1 MFMRVAFRFLRRA
14 KSFGVFGGVVLLC
27 GLLAGQAALAQD
39 RWDDP
44 VKIKRQPST
53 PNRKPAPRRVKRTVA
68 TVERA
73 PLLTVQWRLL
83 KFTDDGLRKVVSVD
97 ETFTS
102 QDRLLLAVKANQNG
116 YLYIIRQPAADRDGQ
131 LLFPSRHYNSGRN
144 YVRTDQEF
152 VLPSDCA
159 DFAVPCWFTLP
170 PPAGKEIVTLI
181 FSRDEIEEL
190 PNVVSPSAAAPSV
203 GSRVI
208 SQLLAGTQQRLQRIP
223 GVLRDRN
230 TIWVR
235 NTNAENNEEIIET
248 LTLNKTA
255 GGNTANA
262 AGTTHGQ

>member
-1 MFMRVAFRFLRRA
+1 MFMRATCISLARAEAFKVLWGVA
-14 KSFGVFGGVVLLC
+14 VLC
-27 GLLAGQAALAQD
+27 GLLLGHTATVTAQD

-44 VKIKRQPST
+44 VKIKRQPSQ
-53 PNRKPAPRRVKRTVA
+53 PNRKPAPRQVKRTVA
-68 TVERA
+68 TVQRA

-83 KFTDDGLRKVVSVD
+83 KFTDDGLRRVVSVD
-97 ETFTS
+97 ETFTP

-190 PNVVSPSAAAPSV
+190 PNFVAPSAVVPNVKAP
-203 GSRVI
+203 VI
-208 SQLLAGTQQRLQRIP
+208 TQLLAGTQQRLQRIP
-223 GVLRDRN
+223 GVLRDRY

-248 LTLNKTA
+248 LTLNKT
-255 GGNTANA
+255 GSGNRASVNA
-262 AGTTHGQ
+262 PGQ

>member
-1 MFMRVAFRFLRRA
+1 MNMRAAFMSNGRAQAVRVFW
-14 KSFGVFGGVVLLC
+14 GVVLLC
-27 GLLAGQAALAQD
+27 GLLAGQTAFAQD

-44 VKIKRQPST
+44 VKIKRPPST
-53 PNRKPAPRRVKRTVA
+53 PTRKASSRRVKRTVA

-97 ETFTS
+97 ETFTL

-170 PPAGKEIVTLI
+170 PPAGKEVLTLV

-190 PNVVSPSAAAPSV
+190 PNFVSPSAAAPSV
-203 GSRVI
+203 SSRVI
-208 SQLLAGTQQRLQRIP
+208 SQLLADSQQRLQRIP
-223 GVLRDRN
+223 GVLRDRY

-248 LTLNKTA
+248 LTLNKA
-255 GGNTANA
+255 ASGNRAA
-262 AGTTHGQ
+262 AGKAPAK

>member
-1 MFMRVAFRFLRRA
+1 MRATFISLMRAEAFR
-14 KSFGVFGGVVLLC
+14 VFWGIVLC
-27 GLLAGQAALAQD
+27 GLLAGQAIAQD

-44 VKIKRQPST
+44 VKIKRQPSA

-68 TVERA
+68 TEERA

-97 ETFTS
+97 ETFTV

-116 YLYIIRQPAADRDGQ
+116 YLYIIRQPTADRDGQ
-131 LLFPSRHYNSGRN
+131 LLFPSRHYNGGRN

-152 VLPSDCA
+152 VLPSDCG

-170 PPAGKEIVTLI
+170 PPAGKEVITLI

-190 PNVVSPSAAAPSV
+190 PNFVSPSAVAPNV
-203 GSRVI
+203 PARVV
-208 SQLLAGTQQRLQRIP
+208 SQLLAGSQQRLQRIP
-223 GVLRDRN
+223 GVLRDRY

-248 LTLNKTA
+248 LTLNKA
-255 GGNTANA
+255 VVNNRA
-262 AGTTHGQ
+262 ATVSAPRK